1 MLPTTVSL
9 PRRSSPGVTRMCSL
23 PGSSEIYQ
31 ASDVAIAPM
40 RFGGGLKG
48 KIAEAMSFGL
58 PVVTNSA
65 CLVGFGL
72 SPGMNVLVGDDPGAF
87 ADAVVSVL
95 TDKALYQ
102 KISENGWQFIKA
114 NFSEEVVATK
124 LKQLIERRHEYRP
137 KKLTLSKRF
146 AWNARFFMDRHILW
160 RFGGRGLDSR

>member
-1 MLPTTVSL
+1 MDVKALSGPNV
-9 PRRSSPGVTRMCSL
+9 
-23 PGSSEIYQ
+23 EILGFVPDISAVYES
-31 ASDVAIAPM
+31 SDVAIAPM

-72 SPGMNVLVGDDPGAF
+72 SAGMNVLVGDDPSAF
-87 ADAVVSVL
+87 ANAVVRL
-95 TDKALYQ
+95 LRDKVLYQ

-114 NFSEEVVATK
+114 NFGEEVVAAK
-124 LKQLIERRHEYRP
+124 LKQLIEDGHQYRP
-137 KKLTLSKRF
+137 KRLPLGKRF
-146 AWNARFFMDRHILW
+146 AWNVRFFMDRHILW